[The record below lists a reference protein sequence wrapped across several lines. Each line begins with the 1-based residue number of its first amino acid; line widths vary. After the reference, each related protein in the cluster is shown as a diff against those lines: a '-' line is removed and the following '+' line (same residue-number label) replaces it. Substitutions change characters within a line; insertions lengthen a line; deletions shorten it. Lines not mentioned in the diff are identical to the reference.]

1 MAKRSQKS
9 KTKISEK
16 KIAEKKGPNTPIK
29 AAHAPDWP
37 LLVLAGL
44 GMIVTAYLT
53 AVAWSDAAPAFCSA
67 GSGCDVIQQSRW
79 SRVLGLPLSFWG
91 FILYAVIA
99 YTAYRP
105 AAPIKRWKRIWGLS
119 LMGLVLSLY
128 LTLVG
133 VFSLDA
139 VCLWCLGSLLI
150 IAAIFITNA
159 VRRPPSAPEVPWWN
173 WLLNSGI
180 AALLALA
187 ALHLYYNSDLLSPP
201 TDPRLA
207 PLATHLTTSGAKFY
221 GASWC
226 ASCQRQKQLFD
237 DVADELPYVECSP
250 YGRGG
255 PTAAACTHAGVQN
268 FPTWI
273 IDGERV
279 IGVLE
284 PEKLAELSGF
294 EWPEE

>member
-1 MAKRSQKS
+1 MAKRSPKS
-9 KTKISEK
+9 KAKISEK
-16 KIAEKKGPNTPIK
+16 KAADVKGSTAPSKT
-29 AAHAPDWP
+29 ARAPDWP
-37 LLVLAGL
+37 LLILAGL
-44 GMIVTAYLT
+44 GMAVTAYLT
-53 AVAWSDAAPAFCSA
+53 AVAWSNAAPAFCNA

-79 SRVLGLPLSFWG
+79 SRVLGLPLSMWG
-91 FILYAVIA
+91 FILYAIIA
-99 YTAYRP
+99 YIAYRP
-105 AAPIKRWKRIWGLS
+105 VAPIKRWKRVWGFS
-119 LMGLVLSLY
+119 LVGLVLSLY
-128 LTLVG
+128 LTSVG
-133 VFSLDA
+133 LLSLDA
-139 VCLWCLGSLLI
+139 VCLWCLGSLAI
-150 IAAIFITNA
+150 ITAIFITNA
-159 VRRPPSAPEVPWWN
+159 VRRPPTAPEMPWWN

-180 AALLALA
+180 TALIALA

-201 TDPRLA
+201 PDPRLGA
-207 PLATHLTTSGAKFY
+207 LATHLTASGAKFY

-273 IDGERV
+273 IDDERV

-294 EWPEE
+294 DWQQE